1 MKTVKQTGQPM
12 LHAKGRPKTSEKS
25 NALEVLKPVRPIPNV
40 RAQLDAYI
48 EKKITEIIGADQTG
62 VFEPWFQRKEL
73 AREIRKLQTVPQLR
87 KWHNCFNEWGCV
99 DCKKKDGRYGADGM
113 CATCFSKWKMRLQT
127 ILRFTEKERPD
138 ALLFA
143 PDPTELAQS
152 APQASAGTDEE
163 CPRGLFVAA
172 EIEPVEVETRD
183 YITKAERRAR
193 RADTLRQA
201 VEQGLTAREIAEKY
215 DPDFLKNPEAATQ
228 RIQVALYRYVPPSV
242 RAQRQHERSTRH
254 EEMWRKARALH
265 EGGLCWRDVARLL
278 DPDFAKSPKAAM
290 ARIIRGARQVPLIRD
305 LQDVARKA
313 LMRK

>member
-1 MKTVKQTGQPM
+1 M

-163 CPRGLFVAA
+163 CPRGPFVAA
-172 EIEPVEVETRD
+172 EIEPVEVETRG

-215 DPDFLKNPEAATQ
+215 DPDFLKNPRQRRREYKLPCIGTSRRPFAHSGSTREAHAMK
-228 RIQVALYRYVPPSV
+228 RCGARP
-242 RAQRQHERSTRH
+242 ERSTR
-254 EEMWRKARALH
+254 EVCA
-265 EGGLCWRDVARLL
+265 GGTL
-278 DPDFAKSPKAAM
+278 
-290 ARIIRGARQVPLIRD
+290 RGCLIRTSRRAQR
-305 LQDVARKA
+305 LRW
-313 LMRK
+313 RE